1 MSAFL
6 VAFLVTEIE
15 FDFDGEDFIP
25 APNKAFMDELIS
37 NVRKTVWYVDEEDEL
52 VDFIS
57 DETGF
62 CIKSINY
69 RKLN

>member
-1 MSAFL
+1 MN
-6 VAFLVTEIE
+6 AFLVTEIE
-15 FDFDGEDFIP
+15 FDFYGEDFIP
-25 APNKAFMDELIS
+25 APSRDFTDNLIS
-37 NVRKTVWYVDEEDEL
+37 CVLKSVWYVDEEDEL

-69 RKLN
+69 RKLA

>member
-1 MSAFL
+1 MTS
-6 VAFLVTEIE
+6 FLVTEIE
-15 FDFDGEDFIP
+15 FDFDNDDSLP
-25 APNKAFMDELIS
+25 SPCKAFRDELIS
-37 NVRKTVWYVDEEDEL
+37 NVRNAVWSVVDEEEL

-69 RKLN
+69 RKVN

>member
-1 MSAFL
+1 MTS
-6 VAFLVTEIE
+6 FLVTEIE
-15 FDFDGEDFIP
+15 FDFDNDDSLP
-25 APNKAFMDELIS
+25 SPCKAFRDELIS
-37 NVRKTVWYVDEEDEL
+37 NVRKAVWSVDEEEL

-69 RKLN
+69 RKVN

>member
-1 MSAFL
+1 MT
-6 VAFLVTEIE
+6 FLVTEIE

-25 APNKAFMDELIS
+25 APSKTFKEELIS
-37 NVRKTVWYVDEEDEL
+37 YVRTAIWHVEEEDEL

-69 RKLN
+69 RKLV

>member
-1 MSAFL
+1 MLAYRISS
-6 VAFLVTEIE
+6 IE

-25 APNKAFMDELIS
+25 APSKDFADELIS
-37 NVRKTVWYVDEEDEL
+37 NVCTAVWFVDEENEL

-69 RKLN
+69 RKVN

>member
-1 MSAFL
+1 MTS
-6 VAFLVTEIE
+6 FLVTEIE

-25 APNKAFMDELIS
+25 APSKDFADELIS
-37 NVRKTVWYVDEEDEL
+37 NVRTAVWFVDEENEL

-69 RKLN
+69 RKVN

>member
-1 MSAFL
+1 MTS
-6 VAFLVTEIE
+6 FLVTEIE
-15 FDFDGEDFIP
+15 FDFDGEDFLP
-25 APNKAFMDELIS
+25 SPCKAFRDELIS
-37 NVRKTVWYVDEEDEL
+37 FVRTAVWFVDEEEL

-69 RKLN
+69 RKVN

>member
-1 MSAFL
+1 MTS
-6 VAFLVTEIE
+6 FLVTEIE
-15 FDFDGEDFIP
+15 FDFDNDDFLP
-25 APNKAFMDELIS
+25 SPCKAFRDELIS
-37 NVRKTVWYVDEEDEL
+37 NVCNTVWGVDEKEL

-69 RKLN
+69 RKVN